1 MIHGRFPALTIHHQ
15 KDDRLFLK
23 DDRVFKKDDRVFKK
37 RGHLSNPTSECR
49 KTQPVQ
55 DDYTPQTPTSQSIN
69 QRVYKMQEFSANS
82 LKKNKKTFGLYY
94 KLNYICKQESGKK
107 R

>member
-1 MIHGRFPALTIHHQ
+1 MIHGRFPTLTIHHQ
-15 KDDRLFLK
+15 KDDRVL
-23 DDRVFKKDDRVFKK
+23 KKDDRVFFK

-69 QRVYKMQEFSANS
+69 QRVYKMQVFSANS
-82 LKKNKKTFGLYY
+82 LKK
-94 KLNYICKQESGKK
+94 QENIWFIL
-107 R
+107 

>member
-1 MIHGRFPALTIHHQ
+1 MIYGIFHALIIHPK

-23 DDRVFKKDDRVFKK
+23 HDRVFKKDDRVLKK

-49 KTQPVQ
+49 KIQPVQ

-69 QRVYKMQEFSANS
+69 QRVYKMQVFSANS
-82 LKKNKKTFGLYY
+82 LKKTRKHLV
-94 KLNYICKQESGKK
+94 YIIN
-107 R
+107 

>member
-1 MIHGRFPALTIHHQ
+1 MIYGIFPALTIHHQ
-15 KDDRLFLK
+15 KDDRLFLKDDRVFKK

-55 DDYTPQTPTSQSIN
+55 EDYTPQTPTSQSIN
-69 QRVYKMQEFSANS
+69 QRVYKMQVFSANS
-82 LKKNKKTFGLYY
+82 LKKTRKHLV
-94 KLNYICKQESGKK
+94 YIIN
-107 R
+107 